1 MFMCD
6 RTCDLFKVGNFNI
19 KRCLLFLVCIM
30 LLVACGENDPIE
42 SRNRHPRQQ
51 EESHSEQSGSVPA
64 VAKEDVAAYF
74 RFDMSRDINV
84 ALGLVEAQKET
95 LQINGKMIKITE
107 AVVKRKDYQK
117 GSFVLY
123 VTGTVNGSPFKNEFT
138 FTGFVSKPDD
148 YQMVNGAQA
157 EWKANADYYAN
168 LDFDSFYRLHKVN
181 MFTIENLGRLVDFYS
196 INVGGEKYLFTLEDL
211 EKTVLED
218 IKYEQNQLSFY
229 LRYNNSRS
237 KKRIS
242 LLFDKNKYYEGKVT
256 VNTDFIKQKYM
267 RGIYENPSL
276 FNGHIFSYDESA
288 YAVEIST
295 TLKEKSDTGNMLTLH
310 LSMYAKGNGG
320 LLLAEFDKI
329 FTGFK
334 PLSELKNELIAYS
347 TPDLH
352 EFVKNKL
359 KNSNYGD
366 VKNKFS
372 NSIDRWIQYVE
383 FVIKDHDSL
392 QWEKNKWSKNVLNGL
407 FSSVK
412 DIYLDNVRFELNS
425 AQLKEIGGKRFL
437 YIVFQMIGAN
447 DLVLTSDAILFNM
460 SIHIPSSL

>member
-157 EWKANADYYAN
+157 EWKANADYYAK
-168 LDFDSFYRLHKVN
+168 LDFDSFYRLPSN
-181 MFTIENLGRLVDFYS
+181 P
-196 INVGGEKYLFTLEDL
+196 
-211 EKTVLED
+211 
-218 IKYEQNQLSFY
+218 QLS
-229 LRYNNSRS
+229 
-237 KKRIS
+237 
-242 LLFDKNKYYEGKVT
+242 
-256 VNTDFIKQKYM
+256 
-267 RGIYENPSL
+267 P
-276 FNGHIFSYDESA
+276 
-288 YAVEIST
+288 
-295 TLKEKSDTGNMLTLH
+295 
-310 LSMYAKGNGG
+310 
-320 LLLAEFDKI
+320 
-329 FTGFK
+329 
-334 PLSELKNELIAYS
+334 
-347 TPDLH
+347 
-352 EFVKNKL
+352 
-359 KNSNYGD
+359 
-366 VKNKFS
+366 
-372 NSIDRWIQYVE
+372 
-383 FVIKDHDSL
+383 
-392 QWEKNKWSKNVLNGL
+392 
-407 FSSVK
+407 
-412 DIYLDNVRFELNS
+412 
-425 AQLKEIGGKRFL
+425 
-437 YIVFQMIGAN
+437 
-447 DLVLTSDAILFNM
+447 
-460 SIHIPSSL
+460 

>member
-157 EWKANADYYAN
+157 EWKANADYYAK
-168 LDFDSFYRLHKVN
+168 LDFDSFYRLHKSEHV
-181 MFTIENLGRLVDFYS
+181 
-196 INVGGEKYLFTLEDL
+196 
-211 EKTVLED
+211 
-218 IKYEQNQLSFY
+218 
-229 LRYNNSRS
+229 YN
-237 KKRIS
+237 
-242 LLFDKNKYYEGKVT
+242 
-256 VNTDFIKQKYM
+256 
-267 RGIYENPSL
+267 
-276 FNGHIFSYDESA
+276 
-288 YAVEIST
+288 
-295 TLKEKSDTGNMLTLH
+295 
-310 LSMYAKGNGG
+310 
-320 LLLAEFDKI
+320 
-329 FTGFK
+329 
-334 PLSELKNELIAYS
+334 
-347 TPDLH
+347 
-352 EFVKNKL
+352 
-359 KNSNYGD
+359 
-366 VKNKFS
+366 
-372 NSIDRWIQYVE
+372 
-383 FVIKDHDSL
+383 
-392 QWEKNKWSKNVLNGL
+392 
-407 FSSVK
+407 
-412 DIYLDNVRFELNS
+412 
-425 AQLKEIGGKRFL
+425 
-437 YIVFQMIGAN
+437 
-447 DLVLTSDAILFNM
+447 
-460 SIHIPSSL
+460 